1 MGNISLLNNDAHS
14 LKAYFV
20 KGFLDEKKA
29 QVLDYSPYSL
39 DLAPMRL
46 FLFRILK
53 SVPAGSRHD
62 SRKSLVAASYQCL
75 KDIPIT
81 DFQKCS
87 QKLVNRLKH
96 SEKVRK
102 YYFEGNKC

>member
-1 MGNISLLNNDAHS
+1 MGNISLLNNDALS

-29 QVLDYSPYSL
+29 QVLDYSAYSQH
-39 DLAPMRL
+39 LAPMRL

-53 SVPAGSRHD
+53 AVPVGSRND

-75 KDIPIT
+75 KDIPIM
-81 DFQKCS
+81 DDQ
-87 QKLVNRLKH
+87 NALKIWITA
-96 SEKVRK
+96 
-102 YYFEGNKC
+102 